1 MSTAKDAG
9 KDRITIPRQTRKPMA
24 LEAGDCLAFELD
36 EVGGVRVNRVRNE
49 SHPLRG
55 LLSKYGKSEPV
66 DDAQVRTALGR
77 RAKAKYTVR

>member
-1 MSTAKDAG
+1 MNTAKVTG
-9 KDRITIPRQTRKPMA
+9 KGRITVPRQTRKPMA
-24 LEAGDCLAFELD
+24 LEAGERLAFELD

-55 LLSKYGKSEPV
+55 SLSKYAKSEPV